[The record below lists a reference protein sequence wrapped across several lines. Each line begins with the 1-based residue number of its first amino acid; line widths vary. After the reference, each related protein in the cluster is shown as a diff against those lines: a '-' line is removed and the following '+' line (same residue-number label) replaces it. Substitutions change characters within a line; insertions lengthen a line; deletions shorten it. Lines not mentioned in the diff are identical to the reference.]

1 MESEK
6 MSEKLKLTQK
16 QKEMMKK
23 IFIYTIMGIACAA
36 FLYWIYAPKSKDV
49 KNAQSGFNT
58 SIPTPKEKGLI
69 EDKRE
74 AYEKEQ
80 VKEKQT
86 ARMQS
91 LQDFSALISGND
103 STKTD
108 VDLALITDTPKAS
121 ASVSAGKETSS
132 KTASIQNS
140 AMAYRDINRS
150 LGNFYETPKND
161 PEKEKMKQELEDL
174 KARMEASEARK
185 NEVNNQLALMEK
197 SFQMAAKY
205 IPTNQEGTAAAAP
218 VPVAGK
224 APVKGKAPEKSD
236 AMPVTA
242 VRERTVSVLQA
253 GMSDAE
259 FIDTYSKDRNTGFHT
274 VTAETGGIVRN
285 TVLACVLADQTVM
298 DGESVRFRLMEPMR
312 VGKMYIPFNT
322 QLTGQ
327 AKIQGERLQITVSS
341 LEYSGSIIPVEIT
354 VYDTDGQRGIFI
366 PNIEELNAAKEIAAN
381 MGTNA
386 GTSINLSNDAE
397 KQFVADM
404 GRNVIQG
411 ASQYFSKKMRQVKV
425 HLKAGYKVFLVASSN
440 SSKGEELAQNF

>member
-36 FLYWIYAPKSKDV
+36 FLYWIYAPKSKNV

-74 AYEKEQ
+74 AYEKES
-80 VKEKQT
+80 VKDKQT

-91 LQDFSALISGND
+91 LQDFSALVSGND
-103 STKTD
+103 STHAD
-108 VDLALITDTPKAS
+108 DLAMMTEDNAS
-121 ASVSAGKETSS
+121 ASGTAEKKATPRG
-132 KTASIQNS
+132 ASIQNS

-174 KARMEASEARK
+174 KSRMEQSEARK

-205 IPTNQEGTAAAAP
+205 IPTGQSGTASAAP
-218 VPVAGK
+218 VASAGHVTEK
-224 APVKGKAPEKSD
+224 VKAPEKSD
-236 AMPVTA
+236 VMPVTA

-253 GMSDAE
+253 GMSDVE
-259 FIDTYSKDRNTGFHT
+259 FIETYSKDRNTGFHT
-274 VTAETGGIVRN
+274 VTAETGGMVRN

-341 LEYSGSIIPVEIT
+341 LEYGGSIIPVEIT
-354 VYDTDGQRGIFI
+354 VYDTDGQKGIFI

-386 GTSINLSNDAE
+386 GTSINLSNDAG

-425 HLKAGYKVFLVASSN
+425 HLKAGYKVFLVAPSN
-440 SSKGEELAQNF
+440 SSKGEVLAQNI